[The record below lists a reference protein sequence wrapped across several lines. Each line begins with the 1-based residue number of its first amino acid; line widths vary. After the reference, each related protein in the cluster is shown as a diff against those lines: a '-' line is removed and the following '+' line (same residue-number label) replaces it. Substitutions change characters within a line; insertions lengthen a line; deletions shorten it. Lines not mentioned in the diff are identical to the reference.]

1 MDGVRWNIYQDND
14 KYGLYESE
22 KETKFNES
30 DILYEVPEENK
41 DTSSNKPLTT
51 QRKRYKSNKE
61 IEEFE
66 ALSNDSFELF
76 TIVGILNNPS
86 TLSNW
91 SKYNS
96 NSSLPKQLKSYKI
109 NLVMKIIDV
118 LSGTRLSNNL
128 NGLVSEIHLKDISIR
143 LHLSTDPNSTIELL

>member
-1 MDGVRWNIYQDND
+1 ND

>member
-91 SKYNS
+91 VWKWSQHSK
-96 NSSLPKQLKSYKI
+96 
-109 NLVMKIIDV
+109 D
-118 LSGTRLSNNL
+118 RLYYIYPVNDFFPMR
-128 NGLVSEIHLKDISIR
+128 I
-143 LHLSTDPNSTIELL
+143 

>member
-1 MDGVRWNIYQDND
+1 MDGVRWNND